1 MGFYLNL
8 KIFLGALQLL
18 CAIFG
23 MISLTAQ
30 SELPCNTTFE
40 ESGMTR
46 AFVTVVV
53 VSQLLDV
60 FSLVCCCYLFSANK
74 VDEHDRHQ
82 EPKDQ
87 SWALNT
93 WENRCRRYT
102 RQIQICS
109 CNLFG
114 GSNITEGFDEV
125 AKVLTDFFHHDGFLD
140 VVPSDVVAG
149 IVLVRIEQRTV
160 RRVASSDS
168 DREGGGARSSNFEIS
183 GVHRANVYT
192 REPTRTSTG
201 SYQDVAS
208 DVDAAERGVAPQRCL
223 ISGAAAGNAASEEA
237 VDLKTLEAM
246 SRMSV
251 YALGIYTHLIVIY
264 MRPCTGLCRICC
276 GAGANSCSSGCA
288 CCLPGV
294 TAKQQ
299 LMMREGR
306 TVVEGDN
313 WCGLNHS
320 GLSVVT
326 ENLRN
331 TELVYVSFKNDIVHK
346 VYAVFLDHEKEQV
359 VIAIRGT
366 LSLEDCIT
374 DVICDPVPVSMRLC
388 SGTDSISMIDSYSLF
403 FCAL

>member
-1 MGFYLNL
+1 
-8 KIFLGALQLL
+8 LQLL

-23 MISLTAQ
+23 LISLTAQ
-30 SELPCNTTFE
+30 SGVPCNSTFE
-40 ESGMTR
+40 ESDLTR
-46 AFVTVVV
+46 AFITVVV
-53 VSQLLDV
+53 VSQLVDV
-60 FSLVCCCYLFSANK
+60 TSLVCCCYLFSANK
-74 VDEHDRHQ
+74 IDEDDRHQ

-102 RQIQICS
+102 RHIQICS

-160 RRVASSDS
+160 RRLVSVAED
-168 DREGGGARSSNFEIS
+168 DLRGGAGAKKTRFEITSSSTNPAFSSSN
-183 GVHRANVYT
+183 GYR
-192 REPTRTSTG
+192 
-201 SYQDVAS
+201 
-208 DVDAAERGVAPQRCL
+208 DVDVDSAERGLAPQRS
-223 ISGAAAGNAASEEA
+223 IIGEPGGDRGSSGGGSQYYQRSVAQSI
-237 VDLKTLEAM
+237 DLHTLEAM

-276 GAGANSCSSGCA
+276 GASANSCSNASV
-288 CCLPGV
+288 CCLSSAGDVKAQAGGRGV
-294 TAKQQ
+294 I
-299 LMMREGR
+299 
-306 TVVEGDN
+306 EGDN
-313 WCGLNHS
+313 WCGLNHT
-320 GLSVVT
+320 GLSIVT

-331 TELVYVSFKNDIVHK
+331 TELVYVSFKNDTVHK

-374 DVICDPVPVSMRLC
+374 DAICDPIPVRYLPYH
-388 SGTDSISMIDSYSLF
+388 I
-403 FCAL
+403 ALLAVRPQTFYFIFLSSS